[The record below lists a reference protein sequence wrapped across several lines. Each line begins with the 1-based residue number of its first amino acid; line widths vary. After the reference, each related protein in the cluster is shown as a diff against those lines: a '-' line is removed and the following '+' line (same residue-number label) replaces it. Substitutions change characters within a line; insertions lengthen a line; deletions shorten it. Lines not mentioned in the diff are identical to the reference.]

1 MVQSYGQT
9 GKIIVEQEQQ
19 GQERAEYGAQQL
31 KQLSH
36 ALTKRLGKGFDV
48 TNLRN
53 MRRFYLVFPIR
64 ETVSLE
70 LSWSHYN
77 ALSRIESAS
86 ARNWYQ
92 QEAITQNWSVRAL
105 ERQISKLYYERLLA
119 SKDKALVEQEA
130 KTQTGPLAESVHDYL
145 RDPYRRLTLKRH

>member
-64 ETVSLE
+64 DAVRLE
-70 LSWSHYN
+70 LGWSHYN

-92 QEAITQNWSVRAL
+92 QEAITPRCF
-105 ERQISKLYYERLLA
+105 
-119 SKDKALVEQEA
+119 
-130 KTQTGPLAESVHDYL
+130 
-145 RDPYRRLTLKRH
+145 